1 MQAIGR
7 LYRPL
12 QGGWV
17 IFYQLVLKD
26 SPDVFLN
33 NLSYRKVAMHNA
45 FLKASPVMRTP
56 LVIFLIARLIPP
68 FR

>member
-26 SPDVFLN
+26 SPDVDVGSAPYM
-33 NLSYRKVAMHNA
+33 SYG
-45 FLKASPVMRTP
+45 AS
-56 LVIFLIARLIPP
+56 
-68 FR
+68 